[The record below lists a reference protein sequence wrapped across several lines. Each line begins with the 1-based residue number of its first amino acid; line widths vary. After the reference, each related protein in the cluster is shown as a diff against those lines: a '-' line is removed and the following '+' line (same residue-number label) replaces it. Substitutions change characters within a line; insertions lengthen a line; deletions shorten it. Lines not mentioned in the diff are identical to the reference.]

1 MAEEG
6 PMAQISLAAS
16 EGGRKGGGE
25 EVRSTRTEAGRLLSR
40 GMSRAS
46 GDVRPADVSAREFA
60 AAPGPPEFVIMRVCM
75 SNFRHPTA
83 NPSGY
88 LDRRLLQS
96 FYRLPRCPRPPPPPP
111 NQRVALI
118 ARL

>member
-16 EGGRKGGGE
+16 EGGRRRRGE
-25 EVRSTRTEAGRLLSR
+25 EHKDRSRQTVKQRDEP
-40 GMSRAS
+40 RAS
-46 GDVRPADVSAREFA
+46 GDVRAADVSAREFT
-60 AAPGPPEFVIMRVCM
+60 AAPGPPEFVITRVCM

-88 LDRRLLQS
+88 RDRRLLQS
-96 FYRLPRCPRPPPPPP
+96 FYRLPRCPQPPPPPP